1 MVSVKDRIRRAKHA
15 PESGELD
22 SLVPPVLEV
31 SLLDAENRSNGRDI
45 SGVHLIRAESDC
57 RAILF
62 MESMNVLDFL
72 ALEPLI
78 LDNDVGILGVPW
90 PRDLRNR
97 TTVAGNENLF

>member
-1 MVSVKDRIRRAKHA
+1 
-15 PESGELD
+15 
-22 SLVPPVLEV
+22 
-31 SLLDAENRSNGRDI
+31 
-45 SGVHLIRAESDC
+45 
-57 RAILF
+57 

-97 TTVAGNENLF
+97 TTVAGNEKLI